1 MTEKA
6 TSRAL
11 YRRTDLLRLID
22 PRSVAVIGASERPGA
37 FGARA
42 MANLA
47 AFKGKVWPV
56 NARYDTIGG
65 RPCYAAVADLP
76 EAPDLAIVT
85 VAQPAVEEVVRACA
99 DAGVGGAV
107 VFASGYAETGHE
119 DLRRAQD
126 RLSAVARESGM
137 RILGP
142 NCAGFVN
149 FTSALGAAFS
159 SSLNLRH
166 SGAPAVGL
174 VSQSGALGYSLSQAV
189 EHGAAFSHLLTVG
202 NSCDV
207 DIADLVSFLADEPA
221 CQAIACLYEGMREPQ
236 RLLAAA
242 IQARDAGKPLILY
255 KIATG
260 AEGAASALSHT
271 GALAGSADVQRAI
284 FERAG
289 AVWTQ
294 SWAEFTEFPGFFAN
308 APLPLGGGTAVI
320 TTSGGAAIIAA
331 DIAEARGEALP
342 QPAPDTIAILESRI
356 PEFAAARN
364 PCDITAQVLN
374 DPACLRD
381 CVEALLADDTYDAL
395 IVAQT
400 RATGYVTDR
409 VRMFGELARKHGKPI
424 CLVWLTQWLE
434 GPGSTEV
441 EDEPGVAIFR
451 SMENCF
457 SALEA
462 WRRRK
467 ARPAAP
473 AGRLSAPDAAVRAAG
488 SLDGAAGRVVGE
500 HAAKNALAAYGIPV
514 ARELLVQDE
523 EAAVAAAKRLGGAVA
538 LKLVSPDLPHKT
550 EAGVVH
556 LALDDEAA
564 VRTAF
569 RAIADAAARIEPAP
583 AVDGV
588 LVQAMAGP
596 GLELVVGMHSDPSF
610 GPMIMVGLGGVFVE
624 VMRDTV
630 LSPVPVSRAEALDML
645 RSLRARRLFE
655 GFRGAGPVDLGSVA
669 DLVARVSEF
678 AADHADELAEMDLNP
693 VICTGNGAVVVDALI
708 VRKG

>member
-1 MTEKA
+1 
-6 TSRAL
+6 
-11 YRRTDLLRLID
+11 
-22 PRSVAVIGASERPGA
+22 
-37 FGARA
+37 
-42 MANLA
+42 
-47 AFKGKVWPV
+47 
-56 NARYDTIGG
+56 
-65 RPCYAAVADLP
+65 
-76 EAPDLAIVT
+76 
-85 VAQPAVEEVVRACA
+85 
-99 DAGVGGAV
+99 
-107 VFASGYAETGHE
+107 
-119 DLRRAQD
+119 
-126 RLSAVARESGM
+126 
-137 RILGP
+137 
-142 NCAGFVN
+142 
-149 FTSALGAAFS
+149 
-159 SSLNLRH
+159 
-166 SGAPAVGL
+166 
-174 VSQSGALGYSLSQAV
+174 
-189 EHGAAFSHLLTVG
+189 
-202 NSCDV
+202 
-207 DIADLVSFLADEPA
+207 LADEPA

-242 IQARDAGKPLILY
+242 IQARDAGKALILY

-488 SLDGAAGRVVGE
+488 SLDGA
-500 HAAKNALAAYGIPV
+500 
-514 ARELLVQDE
+514 
-523 EAAVAAAKRLGGAVA
+523 
-538 LKLVSPDLPHKT
+538 
-550 EAGVVH
+550 
-556 LALDDEAA
+556 
-564 VRTAF
+564 
-569 RAIADAAARIEPAP
+569 
-583 AVDGV
+583 
-588 LVQAMAGP
+588 
-596 GLELVVGMHSDPSF
+596 
-610 GPMIMVGLGGVFVE
+610 
-624 VMRDTV
+624 
-630 LSPVPVSRAEALDML
+630 
-645 RSLRARRLFE
+645 
-655 GFRGAGPVDLGSVA
+655 
-669 DLVARVSEF
+669 
-678 AADHADELAEMDLNP
+678 
-693 VICTGNGAVVVDALI
+693 
-708 VRKG
+708 